1 MGCKNGKPVLRP
13 EDKEALAKTSGL
25 SEDEVE
31 SKFEAFLKDH
41 PDGKLR
47 KKDFREMMS
56 QVGNIFDNQLQSNS
70 CIVRL
75 FQRKTLQSWRS
86 MYSAFMTPM
95 AMGILTLLSSWWFS
109 TSFLMEV
116 LRMSSKSFSGCLM

>member
-56 QVGNIFDNQLQSNS
+56 QVRNTIDINQLKSNS
-70 CIVRL
+70 ILSGSSKERL
-75 FQRKTLQSWRS
+75 FKVGEACIPHL
-86 MYSAFMTPM
+86 
-95 AMGILTLLSSWWFS
+95 
-109 TSFLMEV
+109 
-116 LRMSSKSFSGCLM
+116 

>member
-56 QVGNIFDNQLQSNS
+56 QVRNTFDNQLKSNP
-70 CIVRL
+70 
-75 FQRKTLQSWRS
+75 TLS
-86 MYSAFMTPM
+86 
-95 AMGILTLLSSWWFS
+95 G
-109 TSFLMEV
+109 
-116 LRMSSKSFSGCLM
+116 SSKERLLKVGEACIPHL